1 MTDNRFFENICFLG
15 VRVISGVRNAGR
27 AVNCL
32 KGRPENGVFFLRFGE
47 AIFREESGRLT
58 TVFPGELLFIP
69 RGAKYSMEYIAPE
82 THFILVNFNT
92 MTECGE
98 PIIIFDGIR
107 VLATDDELGR
117 IEKIMTSLEMCGKS
131 RNISAYMR
139 KKELLY
145 RLFGHISK
153 SAPIAES
160 DSTSAR
166 IFEGVRLLE
175 ETYLENLPITVFAD
189 ACHFSV
195 NSFRRHFSECFGI
208 SPVKYRNNMRI
219 RRARELL
226 AEGGFTVS
234 ETAYACGFDNVGYFC
249 RCYLK
254 TTGETPSETRRK
266 FSDDK

>member
-1 MTDNRFFENICFLG
+1 MTENRFFENICFSD
-15 VRVISGVRNAGR
+15 VRVLSGVRSAGR

-32 KGRPENGVFFLRFGE
+32 KGRPENGVFFLLFGE
-47 AIFREESGRLT
+47 AIFREESGRIT
-58 TVFPGELLFIP
+58 TVSPGELLFVP

-82 THFILVNFNT
+82 THFVLANFNT
-92 MTECGE
+92 MSERGE
-98 PIIIFDGIR
+98 PTVIFDDIR
-107 VLATDDELGR
+107 IIATDDELCR

-131 RNISAYMR
+131 RDVSTYMR

-145 RLFGHISK
+145 RLFGIIAK
-153 SAPIAES
+153 SGPIVAVDGAS
-160 DSTSAR
+160 DR

-175 ETYLENLPITVFAD
+175 ETYLENLPISVFAD

-195 NSFRRHFSECFGI
+195 NSFRRHFLESFGM
-208 SPVKYRNNMRI
+208 SPVKYRNVMRI
-219 RRARELL
+219 KRAAELL
-226 AEGGFTVS
+226 SEGGFTVS
-234 ETAYACGFDNVGYFC
+234 EVAYACGFDNVGYFC